1 MAAAEKLPIVG
12 YNFPYPCVG
21 HVEKGGKG
29 YRLVPV
35 AWDPNG

>member
-21 HVEKGGKG
+21 HVEKGGKR